1 METQVL
7 IVVVVVV
14 VVVVLVVVVVVSV
27 GGKRVGDIFFKNHKQ
42 QLPTKNWAS
51 LVGVKFKGINGYD
64 VDILEQS

>member
-14 VVVVLVVVVVVSV
+14 SV
-27 GGKRVGDIFFKNHKQ
+27 GGKRVVGDFFKNHKQ

-64 VDILEQS
+64 VDIMEQS